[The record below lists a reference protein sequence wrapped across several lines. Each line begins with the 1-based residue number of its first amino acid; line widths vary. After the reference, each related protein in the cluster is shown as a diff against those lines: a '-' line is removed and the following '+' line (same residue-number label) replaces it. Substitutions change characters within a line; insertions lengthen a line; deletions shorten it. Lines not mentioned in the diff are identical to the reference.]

1 MKKNKIIALGI
12 ALLLIVF
19 NGTQLLAGGGWPQ
32 KKGGGFFKLGQYV
45 LRSNQYFNPEG
56 NLIDV
61 QPRISVYNTSFY
73 GEYGITERL
82 TGIVYFP
89 FFSRSTLNNLERR
102 NGEFVDGDALN
113 SVGDTDISLKYGLI
127 VDKPIVVSAKITF
140 GLPLGKASGG
150 NTGTLQTGD
159 GEFNQMLTLEASHS
173 FYPIP
178 LYVSLAAGFNNRTN
192 NFSDEVRFGAEAGYT
207 VGKFT
212 AVARVNLVESLMNGD
227 GSSNSNQG
235 VFGNNIEYFSFSPE
249 IIYSITEKAGVSVSV
264 ATAFSGRQ
272 VLANPAFD
280 VGAFIKF

>member
-1 MKKNKIIALGI
+1 MKNNHKSILAITI
-12 ALLLIVF
+12 LLMTISSQ
-19 NGTQLLAGGGWPQ
+19 QLYAGGGWPQ
-32 KKGGGFFKLGQYV
+32 KKGSGFFKLGQYV

-56 NLIDV
+56 SLIEV

-73 GEYGITERL
+73 GEYGITDRL

-102 NGEFVDGDALN
+102 NGDFVEGDAVSSL
-113 SVGDTDISLKYGLI
+113 GDTDISLKYGLI
-127 VDKPIVVSAKITF
+127 VNKPIVVSAKITF
-140 GLPLGKASGG
+140 GLPLGKSSGG

-159 GEFNQMLTLEASHS
+159 GEFNQMLTIEASHS

-178 LYVSLAAGFNNRTN
+178 LYASVAAGFNNRTN

-207 VGKFT
+207 FGKFT

-227 GSSNSNQG
+227 GATNSNQG

-249 IIYSITEKAGVSVSV
+249 IIYSITKKAGVSVSV

-272 VLANPAFD
+272 VLASPAFD